1 MKPIG
6 LLAVAAAIMVPGTAP
21 AQMETAMDA
30 TGEYAMSQSPKAG
43 TLKVPGATL
52 YYERWGQGPMLL
64 VIPGGPQDAGVF
76 ADLARVLADRYAVV
90 AYDPRGN
97 SRSPFDGDTQPL
109 DLDTQAD
116 DAAALIDA
124 LGEGSA
130 YVFGT
135 SGGAQI
141 GLNLAAR
148 YPHKVKML
156 LAHEPP
162 TTMLLDDPAE
172 AIAFDEALYET
183 YKNDG
188 VDAAMGMFFGA
199 NALSDSSDGPPDL
212 DIPPEAFETFERV
225 SGNFEYWLAHGMLP
239 LAHYRPE
246 VDTLK
251 AGEPRVIVGIG
262 SESEGLP
269 IAEMSLAL
277 AKALGV
283 DPVTFP
289 GDHSGFEAYADGFAE
304 ILHQTFSSR

>member
-1 MKPIG
+1 MTTSAF
-6 LLAVAAAIMVPGTAP
+6 LLAALAAGLSLVPQAGP
-21 AQMETAMDA
+21 AHAQQTPIQGETAM
-30 TGEYAMSQSPKAG
+30 TQSPETG

-76 ADLARVLADRYAVV
+76 AGLASALSDRYTVV

-97 SRSPFDGDTQPL
+97 SRSSFDGAVQPL

-124 LGEGSA
+124 LGQGSA

-148 YPHKVKML
+148 YPGKVKAL

-172 AIAFDEALYET
+172 AIAFDQKVYET
-183 YKNDG
+183 YKTEG
-188 VDAAMGMFFGA
+188 VDAAMAMFFGA
-199 NALSDSSDGPPDL
+199 ADLSAAPPEFDM
-212 DIPPEAFETFERV
+212 PPEAAETFARV
-225 SGNFEYWLAHGMLP
+225 AGNFEYWLAHGMLP
-239 LAHYRPE
+239 LSLYRPDVE
-246 VDTLK
+246 TLK
-251 AGEPRVIVGIG
+251 TSEVPVIVGIG
-262 SESEGLP
+262 AQSEGMP
-269 IAEMSLAL
+269 ISEMSRAL
-277 AKALGV
+277 ASALDV
-283 DPVTFP
+283 APVTFP
-289 GDHSGFEAYADGFAE
+289 GDHTGFEQDPQTFAQT
-304 ILHQTFSSR
+304 LHQSLSAN